1 MKHDF
6 APAVYILASARN
18 GTLYIGTTSNL
29 VRRVAQHRDD
39 HFDGFSSRYG
49 IKTLV
54 WFEMHATM
62 EQAIIREKRIKKWN
76 RDWKLKLIEGGNRE
90 WRDLATDLG
99 FEPLRELDS
108 RLRGNDEVKI
118 SSPNTSI

>member
-1 MKHDF
+1 MKDDF

-18 GTLYIGTTSNL
+18 GTLYVGTTSNL
-29 VRRVAQHRDD
+29 IRRVAQHRAD

-49 IKTLV
+49 TKTLV

-62 EQAIIREKRIKKWN
+62 EQAILREKRIKKWN
-76 RDWKLKLIEGGNRE
+76 RAWKLKLIEEANSA

-99 FEPLRELDS
+99 FDALR
-108 RLRGNDEVKI
+108 
-118 SSPNTSI
+118 

>member
-1 MKHDF
+1 
-6 APAVYILASARN
+6 
-18 GTLYIGTTSNL
+18 
-29 VRRVAQHRDD
+29 VRRIAQHRND
-39 HFDGFSSRYG
+39 HFDSFSSRYE

-76 RDWKLKLIEGGNRE
+76 RGWKLKLIEEGNRE

-99 FEPLRELDS
+99 FEPLRQLDS
-108 RLRGNDEVKI
+108 RLRGNDEVKEL
-118 SSPNTSI
+118 